1 MFGSAG
7 TGGANHL
14 SGELFNAMAGIDMV
28 HVPYKGAAPALNDL
42 LGNQISV
49 MFDSVPGVLQHIKS
63 GKLRALG
70 VTSLTRASA
79 LPEVP
84 TISEAGLKGFEATAW
99 FGMYAP
105 PKMAPDLLSKI
116 SNDVLV
122 AMQSPQVKKQ
132 FAEQGADAGSMNQ
145 AQYAKYVD
153 DEINKWAKVITDSN
167 IKID

>member
-1 MFGSAG
+1 
-7 TGGANHL
+7 
-14 SGELFNAMAGIDMV
+14 MV

-79 LPEVP
+79 LPDVP